1 MVQWPD
7 AAGSPRNRGD
17 PAGGREPAAALPVQY
32 VNRPNLDFR
41 GFSGTVASGTVQV
54 PASEGAAV
62 GRRIERGAYRHLR
75 RRPAEAAAG
84 EAITLVL
91 KDEIDISRGDLLV
104 DAQASCRRYKAPA
117 STWCGWPN
125 SR

>member
-54 PASEGAAV
+54 GQRLKVLPSGVESSVA
-62 GRRIERGAYRHLR
+62 RIV
-75 RRPAEAAAG
+75 
-84 EAITLVL
+84 TF
-91 KDEIDISRGDLLV
+91 DGDL
-104 DAQASCRRYKAPA
+104 QEPPPA
-117 STWCGWPN
+117 KPLPLC
-125 SR
+125 